1 MSAKDQKSP
10 KSPGL
15 MGLGANIWGG
25 VTNVTGNIL
34 SASASVIGGVASMAT
49 DSVDML
55 NSEKMQQ
62 KEEERNKMVEFIN
75 EQIRSLT
82 AAKSLTKVPK
92 NRNFDELS
100 GKNTWSECNA
110 ETFSC
115 RVGPNYQWTGTKE
128 PSAESL
134 YECVGVDWI
143 KSEYRVDDIP
153 SKIKIPDTFG
163 EGKSDDNI
171 SGLPPLLAVNIQVPA
186 DNALALF
193 AECTDGAG
201 FSLVF
206 YFKITQQTMEYAKDL
221 STAPPAVRLLAQYC
235 KEAPE
240 VDADPNSEWRGRF
253 KAIIR
258 CENIE
263 IFNFPP
269 LITGYN
275 AKPVLIKQTG
285 TLTRGESNSYIIMDI
300 NGHRFNN
307 FSKGALQQIM
317 KSFDDIISSFA
328 FCIESKTDEEMP
340 ECIFGCATVHKP
352 SLDGGIEIL
361 MPPEDDEPKSSN
373 AA

>member
-1 MSAKDQKSP
+1 MSDKEQKSP
-10 KSPGL
+10 KSPGF

-34 SASASVIGGVASMAT
+34 SASANVIGGVASMAT

-55 NSEKMQQ
+55 NSEKIQQ
-62 KEEERNKMVEFIN
+62 KEEERIQKVELII
-75 EQIRSLT
+75 EQIKTLT
-82 AAKSLTKVPK
+82 AAKSLTKVQ
-92 NRNFDELS
+92 NYTNFNELS
-100 GKNTWSECNA
+100 LNTWSNCSA

-115 RVGPNYQWTGTKE
+115 RVGPNYQWSGNKE
-128 PSAESL
+128 PSSTSL

-153 SKIKIPDTFG
+153 SKVKIPDDFIDNKYD
-163 EGKSDDNI
+163 KSA
-171 SGLPPLLAVNIQVPA
+171 GLPPLLVVNIQVPS
-186 DNALALF
+186 DNNLAIF
-193 AECTDGAG
+193 AECMDGAG
-201 FSLVF
+201 YSLVF

-221 STAPPAVRLLAQYC
+221 STAPPSVALLAQYC
-235 KEAPE
+235 NEAPE
-240 VDADPNSEWRGRF
+240 MDKDLNSEWRGRF

-275 AKPVLIKQTG
+275 SKPVLIKQTG
-285 TLTRGESNSYIIMDI
+285 TLTRGENNSYVIMDI

-328 FCIESKTDEEMP
+328 FCIESRTDEEMP
-340 ECIFGCATVHKP
+340 ECIFGCATIHKP
-352 SLDGGIEIL
+352 SLNGGIEIKI
-361 MPPEDDEPKSSN
+361 PANTTSTSN
-373 AA
+373 HIA